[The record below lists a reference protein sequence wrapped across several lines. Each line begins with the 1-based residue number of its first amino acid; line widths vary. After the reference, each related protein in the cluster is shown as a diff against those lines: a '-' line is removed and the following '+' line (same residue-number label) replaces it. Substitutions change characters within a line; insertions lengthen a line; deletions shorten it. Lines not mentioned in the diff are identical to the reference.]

1 MNEDKS
7 TRYHRRRRRAD
18 AAGTALVGVFLVVLV
33 GSGAAGLF
41 RTAAEWVASWLPWP
55 LAPAAAVALFSAG
68 LAVTVHAIELPFAWY
83 QGYWLERRYGL
94 STQILPHWLADHV
107 KAAVASCAVMVAGL
121 SAVYLSMRWAPELW
135 WAVSAALFMVAM
147 VGLARLAPVVLLPIF
162 YRVRPLDRPELSDR
176 LLRLAARAGAPVIGA
191 YEWALSGHTRK
202 ANAALAGIGRS
213 RRILISDT
221 MLDAYSEDEIEVVL
235 AHELSHHVHHDLW
248 RGMAM
253 QAATIVVGFYVAA
266 GVLTRAV
273 PWLGLRGTV
282 GCRRR
287 AAAAAGRRDLLV
299 RDAADRQ
306 CHVAGAGTPR
316 RPLRAAPDPQ
326 PVGLRHRD
334 AAAGAAEPGRG
345 AAVAA
350 GPLAVLLAPAD
361 ARADR
366 SGPGLDRRRQ
376 PVTGACDPARQEV
389 RRGNAR

>member
-1 MNEDKS
+1 LNEDKS

-33 GSGAAGLF
+33 GSGASGLF

-253 QAATIVVGFYVAA
+253 QAATIVAGFYVAA
-266 GVLTRAV
+266 GVLARAV
-273 PWLGLRGTV
+273 PWLGLRGTP
-282 GCRRR
+282 
-287 AAAAAGRRDLLV
+287 D
-299 RDAADRQ
+299 
-306 CHVAGAGTPR
+306 VAGAPLLLLVAGIFSFAMLPIGNAMSRAQER
-316 RPLRAAPDPQ
+316 RADRFALRLTRNPSAFVTAMRRLSQQNLAEERPSRLARWLFYSHPPMRERIEAAQAWTD
-326 PVGLRHRD
+326 V
-334 AAAGAAEPGRG
+334 
-345 AAVAA
+345 A
-350 GPLAVLLAPAD
+350 GPLQAHAILPAKK
-361 ARADR
+361 
-366 SGPGLDRRRQ
+366 
-376 PVTGACDPARQEV
+376 
-389 RRGNAR
+389 